1 MSRFLSKFCNNG
13 ILYGVN
19 TTADNIVNNHK
30 YDAEYIS
37 YIRNG
42 NSAAVLITR
51 DLVKSVNTIGKWID
65 IIDSNIRGRID
76 GRINFNYFI
85 VEIFPR
91 KTKPDYSKAA
101 SEYDKKYITWQ
112 TACKDIKNARNVGY
126 KGPRYKIWCSLYN
139 DRKKKVVRKY
149 YNKKFGRWMP
159 DGWLPTDSCVLKD
172 KIEFIDNWKYKIKSI
187 REL

>member
-1 MSRFLSKFCNNG
+1 M
-13 ILYGVN
+13 
-19 TTADNIVNNHK
+19 ADNIVNNHK

-65 IIDSNIRGRID
+65 IIESNIRGRID

-101 SEYDKKYITWQ
+101 SEYDKKYYYLANGLQ
-112 TACKDIKNARNVGY
+112 
-126 KGPRYKIWCSLYN
+126 RYKKCEKCRLQ
-139 DRKKKVVRKY
+139 R
-149 YNKKFGRWMP
+149 
-159 DGWLPTDSCVLKD
+159 LP
-172 KIEFIDNWKYKIKSI
+172 I
-187 REL
+187 

>member
-13 ILYGVN
+13 ILYGVK

-65 IIDSNIRGRID
+65 IIESNIRGRID

-101 SEYDKKYITWQ
+101 SEYDKNILPGKRL
-112 TACKDIKNARNVGY
+112 A
-126 KGPRYKIWCSLYN
+126 KI
-139 DRKKKVVRKY
+139 
-149 YNKKFGRWMP
+149 
-159 DGWLPTDSCVLKD
+159 
-172 KIEFIDNWKYKIKSI
+172 
-187 REL
+187 